1 VSSHVADTPA
11 AAHRHDAMPV
21 ENQRLGFWM
30 FLGSECTFF
39 ASLIGSY
46 LALHGRSLTGPG
58 PRQLFEIPYTSVAT
72 FILLASSLTMGLGVA
87 AMGRNNR
94 RGMRAW
100 LIVTAVLG
108 LIFLG
113 MQVNEFST
121 FWHAGLHLNT
131 SLFSA
136 SFYTLTGFHGLH
148 VTFGVAWIIALLI
161 YSYRAK
167 DLDSSQTVR
176 FETAALYWHFVD
188 VVWILIFSVVY
199 LVGVLT

>member
-1 VSSHVADTPA
+1 MSSHVADIPA

-30 FLGSECTFF
+30 FLGSECAFF
-39 ASLIGSY
+39 ASLIGTY
-46 LALHGRSLTGPG
+46 LALHGRNLQGPG

-87 AMGRNNR
+87 AMGRNDK
-94 RGMRAW
+94 RGMRLW
-100 LIVTAVLG
+100 LMVTLLLG
-108 LIFLG
+108 LAFLG
-113 MQVNEFST
+113 MQANEFAT
-121 FWHAGLHLNT
+121 FWAAGLHLNT

-148 VTFGVAWIIALLI
+148 VSFGVAWILALLI
-161 YSYRAK
+161 YSFRAK
-167 DLDSSQTVR
+167 DLDAGQTIR

-188 VVWILIFSVVY
+188 VVWILIFTVVY
-199 LVGVLT
+199 LVGVLS